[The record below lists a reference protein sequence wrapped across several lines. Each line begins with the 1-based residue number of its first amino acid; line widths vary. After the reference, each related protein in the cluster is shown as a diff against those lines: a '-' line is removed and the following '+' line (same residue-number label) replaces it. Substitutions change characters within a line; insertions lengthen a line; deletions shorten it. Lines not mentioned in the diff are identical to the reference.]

1 MPLCTN
7 VPCLYGDRVSLHMCL
22 CWHRAGP
29 VPSVQKTG
37 LKAPI
42 NSVQMCRVCKV
53 IEPFYTCVVSVL
65 SQSRA
70 SALCANVK
78 CQCGDRASLHMCC
91 TCVVIEPDHCRAYRC
106 PIQLQPPTCETAC
119 TFDWQCPGEKKCCRG
134 CNGCNFCYEP
144 PSCAMVVSVKEC
156 TMEAHG
162 D

>member
-1 MPLCTN
+1 MSCLCCDRASLHVCCVCVVTEPGASALCTN
-7 VPCLYGDRVSLHMCL
+7 VSCLCCDRASLHMCCVCVVTELL
-22 CWHRAGP
+22 C
-29 VPSVQKTG
+29 
-37 LKAPI
+37 
-42 NSVQMCRVCKV
+42 
-53 IEPFYTCVVSVL
+53 TCVVSVL